1 MVKKYRQEVK
11 LSNENY
17 EFIKSLKEKEKTT
30 FNEIINSMINLYR
43 ENPKHTNISRVKK
56 SEKQSHRIYVT
67 LTDTEYNFLKIQ
79 AIEHGFSSA
88 TKEVIFRLTNSMY
101 DEKIFSNTDMNILLD
116 ALNNINKIG
125 RNINELIR
133 ILKEKSN
140 AKININI
147 DRLGDLL
154 TDIYSFIKLID
165 KEITSYR
172 TEQKNRLV

>member
-1 MVKKYRQEVK
+1 MVKKFRQEVR

-17 EFIKSLKEKEKTT
+17 EFIQSLKKKENTT
-30 FNEIINSMINLYR
+30 FNEIINSMINLYK
-43 ENPKHTNISRVKK
+43 ENPKQENISRLKK
-56 SEKQSHRIYVT
+56 SEKQSHRIYIT
-67 LTDTEYNFLKIQ
+67 LTDTEYNFLSTQ
-79 AIEHGFSSA
+79 AIKHGFSSP

-101 DEKIFSNTDMNILLD
+101 DEKVFSNTDMNTLLD
-116 ALNNINKIG
+116 TLNNINKIG

-154 TDIYSFIKLID
+154 TDIYSFIKIID

>member
-1 MVKKYRQEVK
+1 MIKKFRQEVR

-17 EFIKSLKEKEKTT
+17 EFIQSLKKKENTT
-30 FNEIINSMINLYR
+30 FNEIINSMISLYK
-43 ENPKHTNISRVKK
+43 ESPKQESISRVKK
-56 SEKQSHRIYVT
+56 SEKQSHRIYIT
-67 LTDTEYNFLKIQ
+67 LTDTEYNFLSTQ
-79 AIEHGFSSA
+79 AIKHGFPSP

-101 DEKIFSNTDMNILLD
+101 DEKIFSNSDMNNLLN
-116 ALNNINKIG
+116 ALNDINKIG

-154 TDIYSFIKLID
+154 ADIYSFIKIID

-172 TEQKNRLV
+172 TEQKNRLA

>member
-1 MVKKYRQEVK
+1 MVKKFRQEVR

-17 EFIKSLKEKEKTT
+17 EFIQSLKKKENAT
-30 FNEIINSMINLYR
+30 FNEIINSMINLYK
-43 ENPKHTNISRVKK
+43 ENPKQENISRLKK
-56 SEKQSHRIYVT
+56 SEKQSHRIYIT
-67 LTDTEYNFLKIQ
+67 LTDTEYNFLSTQ
-79 AIEHGFSSA
+79 AIEHGFPSP

-101 DEKIFSNTDMNILLD
+101 DEKVFSNADMNTLLG

-154 TDIYSFIKLID
+154 ADIYSFIKTID

-172 TEQKNRLV
+172 TEQKSRLA

>member
-1 MVKKYRQEVK
+1 
-11 LSNENY
+11 
-17 EFIKSLKEKEKTT
+17 
-30 FNEIINSMINLYR
+30 
-43 ENPKHTNISRVKK
+43 
-56 SEKQSHRIYVT
+56 
-67 LTDTEYNFLKIQ
+67 
-79 AIEHGFSSA
+79 
-88 TKEVIFRLTNSMY
+88 MY
-101 DEKIFSNTDMNILLD
+101 DEKVFSNTDMNTLLD

-154 TDIYSFIKLID
+154 TDIYSFIKIID